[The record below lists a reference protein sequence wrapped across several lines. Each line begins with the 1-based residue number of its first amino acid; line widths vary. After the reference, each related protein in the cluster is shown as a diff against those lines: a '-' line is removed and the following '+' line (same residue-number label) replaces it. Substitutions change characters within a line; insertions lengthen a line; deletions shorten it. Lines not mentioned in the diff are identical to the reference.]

1 MFGRTHALLYNPN
14 LGGAITELLVSLRN
28 DDDEERLRWLETSV
42 VKRGESLE
50 RNALMILENFI
61 DPLAKELGVASP
73 RFEISFQKNSFIV
86 YGAGEQV
93 VGDRSAGVSL
103 LVAMVS
109 VLLRLPVNQSVVAT
123 GHIEPPHNSIRV
135 IDGIQ
140 DKLDAAFKVEGIDRV
155 LAPDPEKQFA
165 GLSDVPREASEYR
178 RKFESIRQS
187 QRNVRPVSEID
198 EIWPEFFP
206 HEIIYEA
213 AMTNP
218 DLYAWIVS
226 PSKEKSILSGLSKH
240 IEALYMSRWDYVR
253 VFTEKHGSDG
263 FQSVFPV
270 VLEFYL
276 SNKIDPGDVYSN
288 LKDIVNDPELA
299 LSGSVLKLTQ
309 WSALSKLYS
318 LEQYDDLLRLL
329 HLAGNEK
336 RSSRVDHETDPLWSD
351 PSFRERVRETL
362 ISLGEER
369 DFWSLLQLMIILGRK
384 FTVERA
390 LVDLRPDVN
399 VILKE
404 KFFDAWLNTWVETQQ
419 NDNEEEQETRLQ
431 GLREILQSIDSGLR
445 ILESLAHVDP
455 LLAHTLRQHAL
466 FHVAEGCLR
475 KALDILNSDDSTKR
489 ELVLA
494 SRDQEV
500 FSQRYS
506 QIQTY
511 DDRIG
516 DRIVLKDSQI
526 QLEPDKPT
534 LRIEV
539 AEDLSSLEFKPL
551 PYAFSKFPNL
561 VDLEIHGGNVLPD
574 PALLWQESL
583 NLPNYWKSTNW
594 RRDRDVLLNLPDG
607 RIWEN
612 ADDGSRLM
620 KPGLI
625 QGLFSN
631 SYIEIKY
638 GDVSVIWSLFFRWPP
653 SIDSLFFAHTLKRHG
668 YFDRSMQRIAD
679 VGSGTG
685 FLGIVLAKNNES
697 ITELYA
703 SDVAT
708 SLKLLTEYNIERNL
722 RPDRSRDLSTLV
734 VAGSGLQAVADY
746 APFDLVICSPP
757 YLPQREKYQADLNL
771 ESPVDGVDL
780 LEEVIISGKSLAKEI
795 VIELSEIAYPEFSR
809 AVELT
814 GATAELLDAKCVPLR
829 IPPIAPYSPHE
840 DGAKPGSA
848 EWEHS
853 LMRFKKL
860 KRYTNMLVQE
870 RGLREL
876 NEKNYKYWHEVQVYS
891 VTY

>member
-1 MFGRTHALLYNPN
+1 MIGRTHVLLYNPN

-28 DDDEERLRWLETSV
+28 DTGEDRLRWLETSV
-42 VKRGESLE
+42 VKRGDSLE
-50 RNALMILENFI
+50 RNARLILENFI
-61 DPLAKELGVASP
+61 DPLAEEIGMSAP
-73 RFEISFQKNSFIV
+73 RFEISFQKSPLIE

-103 LVAMVS
+103 LAAMVS
-109 VLLRLPVNQSVVAT
+109 ALLRLPLNQSIVAT
-123 GHIEPPHNSIRV
+123 GHIEPPHDSIRIV
-135 IDGIQ
+135 EGIQ
-140 DKLDAAFKVEGIDRV
+140 DKLEAAFKLDGIMRV
-155 LAPDPEKQFA
+155 LAPDPETQFA
-165 GLSDVPREASEYR
+165 GLSDEPREASEYR
-178 RKFESIRQS
+178 RRVQSIKQS
-187 QRNVRPVSEID
+187 KRNIKTVGSLAEV
-198 EIWPEFFP
+198 WPEFFP
-206 HEIIYEA
+206 YEIIYEA
-213 AMTNP
+213 ALTNP
-218 DLYAWIVS
+218 GVYGWIAS
-226 PSKEKSILSGLSKH
+226 RPQGKSIITDLAKH
-240 IEALYMSRWDYVR
+240 IETLYTSRWDHLR
-253 VFTEKHGSDG
+253 VYTERHGRDG
-263 FQSVFPV
+263 FQRMFPV

-276 SNKIDPGDVYSN
+276 SNKIDPSDVYHN
-288 LKDIVNDPELA
+288 LKDIVSSPA
-299 LSGSVLKLTQ
+299 LVSSGIALKLSE

-329 HLAGNEK
+329 HLAGNGE
-336 RSSRVDHETDPLWSD
+336 RLSQVDHEPDPLWSD
-351 PSFRERVRETL
+351 QSFRECVRDTL

-369 DFWSLLQLMIILGRK
+369 DFWSLLQLLVILGRK

-399 VILKE
+399 VILQE
-404 KFFDAWLNTWVETQQ
+404 KFFDAWLNSWIASQQ
-419 NDNEEEQETRLQ
+419 NDYDEEQDSRLK
-431 GLREILQSIDSGLR
+431 GLHEISQSIDSGLK

-455 LLAHTLRQHAL
+455 LLAHSLRQHAL
-466 FHVAEGCLR
+466 FHVAKGGLR
-475 KALDILNSDDSTKR
+475 KALEVLNSDDSTRK

-500 FSQRYS
+500 FSHRHS
-506 QIQTY
+506 QIQSY

-516 DRIVLKDSQI
+516 DRIVLKDGQI

-534 LRIEV
+534 MRIEV

-561 VDLEIHGGNVLPD
+561 GDLELHGGNILRD
-574 PALLWQESL
+574 PALLWQESF

-594 RRDRDVLLNLPDG
+594 RRDEDVLLNLPDG

-612 ADDGSRLM
+612 ADDGSRSM

-631 SYIEIKY
+631 SFIEIKY
-638 GDVSVIWSLFFRWPP
+638 SNVSVIWSLFFRWPP
-653 SIDSLFFAHTLKRHG
+653 SIDSLFFARTLKRHG

-708 SLKLLTEYNIERNL
+708 SLKLLTQYNIERNIG
-722 RPDRSRDLSTLV
+722 PDRSRALSTLV
-734 VAGSGLQAVADY
+734 VAGSGLQAIGDY

-809 AVELT
+809 VVGLT
-814 GATAELLDAKCVPLR
+814 GANAELLDAKCVPLR
-829 IPPIAPYSPHE
+829 IHPIAPYSPHE
-840 DGAKPGSA
+840 ADARPGSD
-848 EWEHS
+848 EWELS
-853 LMRFKKL
+853 LIRFKKL
-860 KRYTNMLVQE
+860 KRYTDMLVQE

-876 NEKNYKYWHEVQVYS
+876 NEKNYKYWHEVRVYS